1 MTVHASNFIM
11 CIAATVP
18 VLCCETSLMHGH
30 GSTLCISRSIT
41 GRSRRLTLTFD
52 NTDYG
57 KLTYH
62 KRVVLKLVSEIEVS
76 DKVSALLGS
85 VPPRH
90 GSTHRA
96 HLYVHV

>member
-1 MTVHASNFIM
+1 
-11 CIAATVP
+11 
-18 VLCCETSLMHGH
+18 MHGH
-30 GSTLCISRSIT
+30 GSTLCISIM
-41 GRSRRLTLTFD
+41 GKSRRLSLTFD

-62 KRVVLKLVSEIEVS
+62 KRVIHKFVSEIEVS

-90 GSTHRA
+90 GGTHRA
-96 HLYVHV
+96 HLHVYSIHMFLNER